1 MATKRM
7 LYLSCLSCLG
17 RSQLFI
23 GLSLAEQI
31 ARLEEAAPTGVLP
44 VLQRFRLLLM
54 NPY

>member
-1 MATKRM
+1 M
-7 LYLSCLSCLG
+7 LYLSCVYLG
-17 RSQLFI
+17 RRSQLFI

-31 ARLEEAAPTGVLP
+31 ARLEEAAPTGVLS